1 MARPTASNINTI
13 DIDEQY
19 PVAGVDND
27 SQGFRDNFDTIKTNF
42 VESKAE
48 IEDLMDNTA
57 RLDVAND
64 FNGNDIQEANFIKCT
79 KEVHNNGNLTASQ
92 NLSFNN
98 GSYQIVGVG
107 GNITLTLSDWPITGR
122 LGEMRVVL
130 KASDSGGPYTVSWS
144 TEKGGSIIKSKGITL
159 PDSSVVNQFPDP
171 FVVESTT
178 NPLVVDFWTD
188 DSGAIVYAKFVGEFD

>member
-1 MARPTASNINTI
+1 MARPTSSDINTA

-42 VESKAE
+42 VEAKAE

-79 KEVHNNGNLTASQ
+79 EEVHNNGNLTASQ
-92 NLSFNN
+92 NISFAN
-98 GSYQIVGVG
+98 GHYQTMGVG
-107 GNITLTLSDWPITGR
+107 ANITLTLADWPESGKLGR
-122 LGEMRVVL
+122 MRLVIKGDGTTRTIV
-130 KASDSGGPYTVSWS
+130 WS
-144 TEKGGSIIKSKGITL
+144 TEGGGTIKNDGNAVW
-159 PDSSVVNQFPDP
+159 SSFTVT
-171 FVVESTT
+171 SST
-178 NPLVVDFWTD
+178 NPKIVDFWTD
-188 DSGAIVYAKFVGEFD
+188 DGLVVYAQYIGEFS